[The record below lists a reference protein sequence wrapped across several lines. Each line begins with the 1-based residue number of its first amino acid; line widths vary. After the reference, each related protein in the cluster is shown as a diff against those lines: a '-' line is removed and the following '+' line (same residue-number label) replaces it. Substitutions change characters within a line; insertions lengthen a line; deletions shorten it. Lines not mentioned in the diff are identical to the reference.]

1 MNTAPITS
9 WEGAEAYFTFADQP
23 GVLIVVCVL
32 AAAVCLASIASM
44 IKHENVCSKKIN
56 GR

>member
-23 GVLIVVCVL
+23 GILIVVCVL

-44 IKHENVCSKKIN
+44 IKHENVCSKKID
-56 GR
+56 RR